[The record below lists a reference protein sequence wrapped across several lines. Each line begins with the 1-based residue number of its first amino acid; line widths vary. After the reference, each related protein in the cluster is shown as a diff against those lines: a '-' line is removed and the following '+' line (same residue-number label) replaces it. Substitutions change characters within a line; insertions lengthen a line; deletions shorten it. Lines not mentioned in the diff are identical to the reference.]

1 MDDDNTQGGAEP
13 SPASVGSQSV
23 AWAVVRTDGEF
34 ECVRELE
41 DEAREYAAW
50 VQSEMGGQ
58 YDVLPL
64 YASDR
69 CPHIRGKTTHYCS
82 LNFTLT
88 DEEMKAIRRA
98 EAVASE
104 MHDTRLEAALGGL
117 LERLG

>member
-1 MDDDNTQGGAEP
+1 MTQDDAGSAP
-13 SPASVGSQSV
+13 MLGSQPV

-50 VQSEMGGQ
+50 VRSEMGGQ

-69 CPHIRGKTTHYCS
+69 CPHILGKTTHYCS

-88 DEEMKAIRRA
+88 NAERAAISEACDEGRWYPRDYHHIRTLR
-98 EAVASE
+98 
-104 MHDTRLEAALGGL
+104 GL